1 MQDKNLTMIGQQFID
16 ALHKLEQGSENDTDD
31 IVGLFDEHAM
41 LINSALKLSDNPM
54 QGRVDIKTFW
64 QDYRRHFQQA
74 ESEFY
79 RVTSGDG
86 SVGLFWTTKGV
97 RRDGQPINYD
107 GASLLVI
114 NQDDRITE
122 FRGYYDTRSLQTT
135 ITAEV

>member
-1 MQDKNLTMIGQQFID
+1 MQDKNLHTIGQQFID

-31 IVGLFDEHAM
+31 IVELFDEQAM
-41 LINSALKLSDNPM
+41 LINSALKLSDKPM
-54 QGRVDIKTFW
+54 QGRDDIKTFW

-86 SVGLFWTTKGV
+86 SIGLFWTTKGV

-114 NQDDRITE
+114 NDDRITE

-135 ITAEV
+135 VTAEV